1 MAKGSKV
8 DTSGEVG
15 MVMSEVIADHIY
27 RTWLGDT
34 YAAAMLTGEQA
45 YLCLKRFIQEVDEG
59 KIWIP

>member
-1 MAKGSKV
+1 
-8 DTSGEVG
+8 
-15 MVMSEVIADHIY
+15 MSDVITDHIY

-34 YAAAMLTGEQA
+34 YAAAILTGEQA